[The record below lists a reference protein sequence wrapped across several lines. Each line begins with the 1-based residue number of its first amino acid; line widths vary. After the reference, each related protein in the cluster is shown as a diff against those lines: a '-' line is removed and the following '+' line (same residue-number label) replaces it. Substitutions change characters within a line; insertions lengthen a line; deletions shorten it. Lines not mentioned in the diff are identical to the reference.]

1 MCENDAYKV
10 LYVRHIDMDVHTS
23 CKQALQHGRGRGHLA
38 HVYNYQSDII

>member
-10 LYVRHIDMDVHTS
+10 LYVRHIDMDVNTS